1 MATLLFVNARILTL
15 HGDGTPRRGEAMRE
29 LSVIDNGWVLTRD
42 AMIGDLGS
50 GEPPEGLE
58 PESVID
64 LDGRVLMPSFVDCH
78 THACWAGSRLDEFQR
93 SLEGATYLELLAEG
107 GGIMSTVRSVRE
119 ASLEGLISNLEERIS
134 TMSAWGTGTMEVKSG
149 YGLTTEDELKMIRAI
164 HNVSQMTTQ
173 LITGTFLGAHAIDPD
188 VPDFVERTITETLPA
203 VAEEFPGICCDA
215 YCESG
220 AWSVK
225 DTTRYFEQAIELGC
239 PIRVHADQFNEL
251 GMVERALELG
261 ALTVDHLE
269 ATGPDIVAKIGQSE
283 TMAVLLP
290 TSGFCLD
297 GRYAPGR
304 ALVDAGAAVA
314 VATNFNPGSA
324 PCPSMPMAIVLA
336 CRKSGL
342 TPQEA
347 IVAATYNA
355 ACALGL
361 QNEVGSIT
369 VGHRADLVV
378 IDTRDERELA
388 WMVSP
393 PPPPLVI
400 GLGDVIQFLAD
411 TGESGEEES

>member
-15 HGDGTPRRGEAMRE
+15 HGDGAPRRGDAMRD
-29 LSVIDNGWVLTRD
+29 LAIIDNGWVLTRD
-42 AMIGDLGS
+42 TLIGDLGS

-58 PESVID
+58 PDSVID

-119 ASLEGLISNLEERIS
+119 ASMEGLISNLEERVS

-215 YCESG
+215 YCETG
-220 AWSVK
+220 AWSVE

-261 ALTVDHLE
+261 ALSVDHLE
-269 ATGPDIVAKIGQSE
+269 ATGPDMVARIGQSE

-324 PCPSMPMAIVLA
+324 PCPSMPMAIVLS
-336 CRKSGL
+336 CRKLGL

-355 ACALGL
+355 ACVLGL

-411 TGESGEEES
+411 TGEPGEEES